1 MSYTSQEID
10 QLLFRQG
17 LEPINGTKINGW
29 MDGWLSKYVKL
40 SPLSR
45 MLFGRKQIK
54 FGYYFVFKIIF
65 HKRTC

>member
-45 MLFGRKQIK
+45 MLFTRKQIK
-54 FGYYFVFKIIF
+54 FGYYFLSK
-65 HKRTC
+65 